1 MLSTWLSQSRQ
12 ASIQSIIQFRPIYI
26 ERVGLLKIDNMWK
39 ITTEERMLQYYT
51 LSYEYLLKHIFPA
64 CTAAKRKAL
73 GPDASPV
80 DQTLTILDMKDVS
93 LGSASKTYGFV
104 KPAMKMAQ
112 DNYP

>member
-1 MLSTWLSQSRQ
+1 M
-12 ASIQSIIQFRPIYI
+12 QFRPIYI

-64 CTAAKRKAL
+64 CTEAKRKAL
-73 GPDASPV
+73 GPDAAPV

-104 KPAMKMAQ
+104 KPVMKIAQ